1 MYLRQLED
9 LQMHSRKSV
18 RLDNLVDGSPFTI
31 PSLTDQYKLLYL
43 VRGGDSTCKVQG
55 YKRTDAGGYSPF
67 SDFFSPGTEVVA
79 DKTRN
84 ILSILKDGTLP
95 IPKEYVSE
103 ILTEK
108 QEEKKAKKSKGVKK
122 MNIETQLPIGTKNA
136 VGRPKKHRI
145 ELPHGEEF
153 TVSNIAAKLGV
164 KKFVVN
170 NEIARLQR
178 ETPESLQVIGSV
190 PQGKGK
196 PARVFKLI

>member
-31 PSLTDQYKLLYL
+31 PFLGDQYKLLYL

-108 QEEKKAKKSKGVKK
+108 QEEKKVKKSKGVKK
-122 MNIETQLPIGTKNA
+122 MSIETQLPIGTKNA

-153 TVSNIAAKLGV
+153 TVSKIAEKLGV

>member
-1 MYLRQLED
+1 
-9 LQMHSRKSV
+9 MHSRKSV

>member
-31 PSLTDQYKLLYL
+31 PFLGDQYKLLYL

-67 SDFFSPGTEVVA
+67 SDFFSPGTEVVS

-84 ILSILKDGTLP
+84 ILSISKDGELS

-103 ILTEK
+103 ILSEK
-108 QEEKKAKKSKGVKK
+108 QEEKKVKKSKGVKK
-122 MNIETQLPIGTKNA
+122 MSVETQSPVGVKNA

-153 TVSNIAAKLGV
+153 TVSKIAEKLGV

-178 ETPESLQVIGSV
+178 ETPESLQVVGSV

>member
-9 LQMHSRKSV
+9 LQMNSRKRV
-18 RLDNLVDGSPFTI
+18 RLDNLVDGTPFKL
-31 PSLTDQYKLLYL
+31 PSLGDQFQLLYL

-55 YKRTDAGGYSPF
+55 YKKTEAGGYSPF
-67 SDFFSPGTEVVA
+67 CEFFAPAAEVVI
-79 DKTRN
+79 DNERET
-84 ILSILKDGTLP
+84 LSASKDGTLP
-95 IPKEYVSE
+95 IPKEYMSE

-108 QEEKKAKKSKGVKK
+108 KEEKKAKKSKGVKK

-153 TVSNIAAKLGV
+153 TVSNIAVKLGV

-178 ETPESLQVIGSV
+178 ESPQNLQVIGSA